1 MLNRLIEFAL
11 RNRLFIMAASVLVL
25 AYGVF
30 VGMKL
35 PVDVFPDL
43 NRPTVTILTEAPG
56 LAPEEVETLVSW
68 PMETSLNGAPG
79 VKRVRSNSGIG
90 LSVIYVEFDWGMDIY
105 RARQLVQ
112 ERLQLAAEKL
122 PKGVTPTMGPIS
134 SIMGEIMLIGLSSEG
149 NKTAPMDVR
158 SIADWTIRQR
168 LLTIPGISQV
178 IPIGGG
184 VKQYQVLASPDRMA
198 AFGVTLQ
205 HVIDAAAK
213 SQTNTAGGFLEGA
226 NQEALIR
233 NIGRT
238 TLIDDIANSVV
249 EKRNGVPVLLKDVT
263 EVQFGKQVMRGDAGV
278 NSAPAVI
285 VSVQKQP
292 GADTIVL
299 TRAVE
304 KALSELQHGLPPDIK
319 ITPLFKQAKFIEA
332 AISNVEEAIRDG
344 AIMVV
349 IVLFLFLLNFRTT
362 LITLTAIPL
371 SFVVTILYFR
381 WAGIT
386 INTMTLGGLAVAIG
400 MVVDDAI
407 VNVENIFRRLR
418 ENRHHPQPR
427 PVLRVIFDASA
438 EVLNSIL
445 FATILIVLVF
455 IPLFGLSGIEG
466 RLFAPIGVA
475 CIVAIIASFLV
486 SLVVTP
492 VLCSYLLPRM
502 KRMATEKDGWLV
514 RKLKGFDEHVVLK
527 FTLRRPYVVI
537 GIALLMVVVAF
548 ALYPLM
554 GKEFLPEF
562 NEGTATINVLS
573 APGTSL
579 KQSNRIGEIAEKLL
593 LSIPE
598 VISTGRRTGRAELD
612 EHAEGVHYS
621 EIDVDFRKTKRTR
634 EQILDEV
641 RDKLGQIPGVVVSVG
656 QPISHRLDHLLS
668 GVRAQIAVKI
678 FGQNLDDLRAAAAE
692 VQAQMKTVNGIVD
705 LQIEKQVLM
714 PQVKI
719 TADREKAKLYGV
731 AVGELNEQLET
742 ALNGRTVGQVL
753 QGQKTYDI
761 VVRAD
766 EASRGSVEAM
776 RQLLVD
782 TGTEAPS
789 SDAQTTRAEAVHTGM
804 TETQKVPLS
813 LLASVV
819 DSKGPN
825 IINRED
831 VQRRIVVQA
840 NSSGRDLGSIVAEI
854 HRKIDQNVHLPVGFF
869 INYEGQF
876 QSQQEATR
884 LIGILA
890 IATLVMMFLVLYSH
904 FRSTTIVAQ
913 ILLNIPLAFIG
924 GLVLTY
930 FMVGKVS
937 IATLV
942 GLITLAGIASRN
954 TIMMISHYIHLMEH
968 EGEKFDEHMIVRGSL
983 ERLVPVTMT
992 AAVAGLALIPLVL
1005 ASGQP
1010 GKEILY
1016 PVAVVILGGLLSS
1029 TFLDMAVTPA
1039 VFYKFGRKAAEKY
1052 ISRGQTDPLDAVTV
1066 VDDAHLQPGFAERF
1080 RHHQA
1085 APAGAGGSVSEHN
1098 GHGDGAHQ

>member
-1 MLNRLIEFAL
+1 MLNRLIEFSL
-11 RNRLFIMAASVLVL
+11 RNRLFIVAASILVL
-25 AYGVF
+25 AYGAF
-30 VGMKL
+30 VALKL

-43 NRPTVTILTEAPG
+43 NRPTVNILTEAAG
-56 LAPEEVETLVSW
+56 LAPEEVETLVTL
-68 PMETSLNGAPG
+68 PLETALNGAPG

-90 LSVIYVEFDWGMDIY
+90 LSILYVEFDWGMDIY

-122 PKGVTPTMGPIS
+122 PKGVSPVMGPIS

-149 NKTAPMDVR
+149 GKTEPMDVR
-158 SIADWTIRQR
+158 TIADWTVRPR
-168 LLTIPGISQV
+168 LLTIPGVSQV

-184 VKQYQVLASPDRMA
+184 VKQYQVLASPEKLA
-198 AFGVTLQ
+198 AFGITLQ
-205 HVIDAAAK
+205 QVTDAAEK
-213 SQTNTAGGFLEGA
+213 SQVNTAGGFLEGA

-233 NIGRT
+233 NVGRS
-238 TLIDDIANSVV
+238 IAIEDIASTVV
-249 EKRNGVPVLLKDVT
+249 ESRQGVPILLKDVA
-263 EVQFGKQVMRGDAGV
+263 EVKFDKRVMRGDAGV
-278 NSAPAVI
+278 NGASAVI

-292 GADTIVL
+292 GMDTIKL
-299 TRAVE
+299 TAEVERALAE
-304 KALSELQHGLPPDIK
+304 IQKGLPADIK
-319 ITPLFKQAKFIEA
+319 ITPLFKQASFIDA

-349 IVLFLFLLNFRTT
+349 IILFLFLLNFRTT

-371 SFVVTILYFR
+371 SFVVTILYFK

-407 VNVENIFRRLR
+407 VDVENVFRRLR
-418 ENRHHPQPR
+418 ENRHAAQPK
-427 PVLRVIFDASA
+427 PVLRVIANASA
-438 EVLNSIL
+438 EVRNSIL
-445 FATILIVLVF
+445 FATLLIILVF
-455 IPLFGLSGIEG
+455 IPLFGLGGIEG

-475 CIVAIIASFLV
+475 TIVAMIASFVV
-486 SLVVTP
+486 SLTVIP
-492 VLCSYLLPRM
+492 ALCSYLLPRM
-502 KRMATEKDGWLV
+502 KRMEHEADGWIV
-514 RKLKGFDEHVVLK
+514 RRLKAFDRAVILK
-527 FTLRRPYVVI
+527 YTLRHPWWVM
-537 GIALLMVVVAF
+537 GIALVLVIGSF
-548 ALYPLM
+548 ALYPMM

-593 LSIPE
+593 LTVPE

-612 EHAEGVHYS
+612 EHAEGVHYT
-621 EIDVDFRKTKRTR
+621 EIDVDFRKSKRTR
-634 EQILDEV
+634 EQILDDV
-641 RDKLGQIPGVVVSVG
+641 RAQLSQIPGVVFSVG

-678 FGQNLDDLRAAAAE
+678 FGENLEALRAAAAE
-692 VQAQMKTVNGIVD
+692 VEGQMKTVDGIVD

-714 PQVKI
+714 PQVRI
-719 TADREKAKLYGV
+719 QPDRDKAKLYGIQ
-731 AVGELNEQLET
+731 VGELNELLET
-742 ALNGRTVGQVL
+742 ALNGRTVAQVL
-753 QGQKTYDI
+753 DGQKTYD
-761 VVRAD
+761 VFVRYD
-766 EASRGSVEAM
+766 EASRNHVEDM
-776 RQLLVD
+776 RQMLVD
-782 TGTEAPS
+782 TANG
-789 SDAQTTRAEAVHTGM
+789 
-804 TETQKVPLS
+804 QKVPLA
-813 LLASVV
+813 LLADVRE
-819 DSKGPN
+819 SKGPN
-825 IINRED
+825 IINREN

-840 NSSGRDLGSIVAEI
+840 NVSGRDLGAVVTEI
-854 HRKIDQNVHLPVGFF
+854 QKKINEQVHLPTGFF
-869 INYEGQF
+869 ISYEGQF

-884 LIGILA
+884 LIGILS
-890 IATLVMMFLVLYSH
+890 IVTLATMFLVLYSH
-904 FRSTTIVAQ
+904 FRSTMIVGQ

-924 GLVLTY
+924 GLALTY

-1005 ASGQP
+1005 AAGQP

-1016 PVAVVILGGLLSS
+1016 PVAVVILGGLISS
-1029 TFLDMAVTPA
+1029 TLLDMAVTPA

-1052 ISRGQTDPLDAVTV
+1052 IQRDQADPLDAI
-1066 VDDAHLQPGFAERF
+1066 
-1080 RHHQA
+1080 
-1085 APAGAGGSVSEHN
+1085 PALPDSGAKNIPQHAVHASAIETAGIEEGN
-1098 GHGDGAHQ
+1098 TKGKL